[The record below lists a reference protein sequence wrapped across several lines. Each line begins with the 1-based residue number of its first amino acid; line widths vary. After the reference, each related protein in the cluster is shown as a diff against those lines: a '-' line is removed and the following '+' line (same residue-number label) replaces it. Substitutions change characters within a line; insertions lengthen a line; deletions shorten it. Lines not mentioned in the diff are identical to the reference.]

1 MISERL
7 MEEPSIDA
15 GDVSINV
22 TGGRVTLEAT
32 VYSRRMK
39 YEIEEVVEEFGGEDV
54 RNNIR
59 VERTQAPQGSS
70 SSQGAAIHRPPS
82 PPRSPTR
89 PRTVRGPRKSERFR
103 PIQFG
108 ERAKCSP
115 AFSPN
120 TASPRSP
127 HSLRAGDMCA
137 IVNSYYRSGSLALC
151 ADVDDDN
158 CEE

>member
-1 MISERL
+1 

-70 SSQGAAIHRPPS
+70 SSQGGSDTSPS
-82 PPRSPTR
+82 LAS
-89 PRTVRGPRKSERFR
+89 SE
-103 PIQFG
+103 PDQTSNG
-108 ERAKCSP
+108 TRAKK
-115 AFSPN
+115 
-120 TASPRSP
+120 
-127 HSLRAGDMCA
+127 
-137 IVNSYYRSGSLALC
+137 I
-151 ADVDDDN
+151 
-158 CEE
+158 